1 MTPSRANLAFL
12 VVILAAQLLVGLGLL
27 DRRAS
32 RPALTPPPSH
42 AVSLASALG
51 DGEFFFRGG
60 VMRMM
65 TIGVTGGE
73 LVPMRELD
81 YGDLTGW
88 FSLLDSFDPRSL
100 TVPYLAAYWYGFTP
114 NTPDARYIIDYLLS
128 RATFDAK
135 HGWRWRVQA
144 MYLAKHRLGDLELA
158 LSIAEDLAARDDPEA
173 PYWVE
178 HMPAFMLEGLGEREA
193 ALILL
198 MSIMES
204 TPDMSDDERDALNRA
219 IERLNDEEP
228 SGETR

>member
-1 MTPSRANLAFL
+1 MDLGVTARRPRSPLADEAVHL
-12 VVILAAQLLVGLGLL
+12 PPEGVNIAPGGAIGSDIVIEVIEQRCGTALAQ
-27 DRRAS
+27 
-32 RPALTPPPSH
+32 
-42 AVSLASALG
+42 
-51 DGEFFFRGG
+51 F
-60 VMRMM
+60 
-65 TIGVTGGE
+65 GVTGGE